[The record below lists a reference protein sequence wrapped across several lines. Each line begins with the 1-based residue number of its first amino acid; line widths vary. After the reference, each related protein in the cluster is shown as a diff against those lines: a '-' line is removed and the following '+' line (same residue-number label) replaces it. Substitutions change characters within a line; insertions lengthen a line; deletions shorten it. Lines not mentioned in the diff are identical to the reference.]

1 MSPLLS
7 MPSKAATSSAF
18 CCGDDVEVM
27 HEHSTGVNRMRTES
41 TIKMFGL
48 DISGTVIWSALSIL
62 ICLSPLAGL
71 AATLDNLKAV
81 PHLDSAGQDAYREFL
96 ASRKHRAFAIA
107 PGGAWSWK
115 SGEATVQSA
124 SDSALQTCRDDGG
137 QACVVYALDD
147 HVAFDA
153 HAWARLWGPYLN
165 LDEANRA
172 HVGLDRGE
180 RFFNLAFRDASG
192 RGITLSELHGKVVLL
207 HFWGSW
213 CPPCRNE
220 MPDLQRLHKSLESS
234 ADIQMVLLQVQ
245 ENFEISRHWMLEQ
258 HLNLPLFDSGIKAKG
273 MGMGMLSLANGMKIR
288 DRDVAPAFPATYILD
303 KNGVV
308 VFSNIGPV
316 ARWPQYLPLLRDVAA
331 RSGK

>member
-1 MSPLLS
+1 ML
-7 MPSKAATSSAF
+7 
-18 CCGDDVEVM
+18 
-27 HEHSTGVNRMRTES
+27 
-41 TIKMFGL
+41 GL
-48 DISGTVIWSALSIL
+48 DISRTAIWSALSVL
-62 ICLSPLAGL
+62 IWLSPLAGL
-71 AATLDNLKAV
+71 AEALDNIKAI

-96 ASRKHRAFAIA
+96 ASRKHRAFAVA

-124 SDSALQTCRDDGG
+124 SDSALQTCRDDSD
-137 QACVVYALDD
+137 QACIVYALDD
-147 HVAFDA
+147 HVVFDT
-153 HAWARLWGPYLN
+153 HAWARLWSPYLN
-165 LDEANRA
+165 HDEANRA

-192 RGITLSELHGKVVLL
+192 RGTTLSELHGKVVLL

-220 MPDLQRLHKSLESS
+220 MPDLQRLHKSLEP
-234 ADIQMVLLQVQ
+234 ATDIQMVLLQVQ

-258 HLNLPLFDSGIKAKG
+258 HLSLPIFDSGIRAQE
-273 MGMGMLSLANGMKIR
+273 MGMLSLANGVKIR
-288 DRDVAPAFPATYILD
+288 DRDIAPAFPTTYILD
-303 KNGVV
+303 KQGIV

-316 ARWPQYLPLLRDVAA
+316 AHWPQYLPLLRDVAA